1 MVCAALLSSKTLLAM
16 EVEVQGDDLVVRT
29 LGSGAK
35 DWFTNAPWE
44 VCKGVLLRELV
55 HADSWSSLRR
65 LKDTLSGPRATGRG
79 ISSTRSMVLELKLSH
94 FETSKYVCDHL
105 DSTKPC
111 ALRSMNTVEYVHT
124 TVQVT
129 WSAHNAK
136 MDTPP
141 SATPEPA
148 ANHPHALL
156 LFNTPESWQWVP
168 MKPMANNATGPSEP
182 ANMLGHWVDVE
193 DASSL
198 PTLEQ
203 LIGSPHEFMGV
214 FKLDKLEVIG
224 VQDSNDESRV
234 DAASVKQ
241 AGLEWISSLL
251 FDPTTLLDISDQ
263 EMMEN
268 VVKSFEQMTRSRT
281 GSHGSPPNEA
291 SSTDGAAARCRQNK
305 VVTDCMELHS
315 GIASTSLVDI
325 LTLSYRLKL
334 PHALGGYVSA
344 WRLLYSHILNGNA
357 ADVKMGSL
365 TVIPSRRRGDASKVE
380 VLLMLLHKD
389 EEGKV
394 CVSQQLCLALGADA
408 DSRASLTGLIFS
420 SEVPC
425 QLRLNISLRKVEEE
439 EEEEED

>member
-55 HADSWSSLRR
+55 HEDSWSSLRR
-65 LKDTLSGPRATGRG
+65 LKDTLSGPRVTGRG

-94 FETSKYVCDHL
+94 FESSKYVCDHL

-111 ALRSMNTVEYVHT
+111 ALRSMNTVEYVRT
-124 TVQVT
+124 KVTVI
-129 WSAHNAK
+129 WSAQNAK

-168 MKPMANNATGPSEP
+168 LKPMANNATWPSEP
-182 ANMLGHWVDVE
+182 ANMLGHWVHVE
-193 DASSL
+193 DVNASSL

-214 FKLDKLEVIG
+214 FKFDKLEVIG
-224 VQDSNDESRV
+224 VQDSKDESRV

-291 SSTDGAAARCRQNK
+291 SSTDDAAARCRQNK
-305 VVTDCMELHS
+305 IVTDCMELHS

-334 PHALGGYVSA
+334 PHALGGYVSV
-344 WRLLYSHILNGNA
+344 WRSLYSHILN
-357 ADVKMGSL
+357 
-365 TVIPSRRRGDASKVE
+365 ASAVSAFFLWPAPVRCWCCSFRCKQA
-380 VLLMLLHKD
+380 VLAN
-389 EEGKV
+389 G
-394 CVSQQLCLALGADA
+394 
-408 DSRASLTGLIFS
+408 
-420 SEVPC
+420 
-425 QLRLNISLRKVEEE
+425 
-439 EEEEED
+439 